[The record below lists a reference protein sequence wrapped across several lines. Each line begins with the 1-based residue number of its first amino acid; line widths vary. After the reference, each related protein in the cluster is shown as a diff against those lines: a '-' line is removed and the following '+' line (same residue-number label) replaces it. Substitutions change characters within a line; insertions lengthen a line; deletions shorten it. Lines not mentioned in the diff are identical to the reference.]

1 MVASYLN
8 GAIPQL
14 KARARHVLS
23 LVPSGLGRDVDALV
37 GQCRTRL
44 IELQEALEE
53 LAQSP
58 VYLKPENQNI
68 RLRRYRRAIEDLD
81 LIESVIVAAL
91 NRWRDQDHRMN
102 QLAYAIAQEIN
113 FPLITPTVSCTSPY
127 QHYFRTY
134 TTWSLIVVPLAEGQF
149 LLHLPDLYH
158 EFAHALLDSDADPR
172 LDGFQAAFKNALMHA
187 WRYTAEETA
196 KEERKNGPPAEAYQ
210 RYIRTWEVSWLS
222 WMTEFFCDLYATYL
236 LGPAFAW
243 AHYHLCAGNGAHPY
257 LIPLVRESSHPADDA
272 RMRVM
277 LMALDKM
284 RFTAEKNAIEAH
296 WNNLLR
302 VDNVRPSAEYNRCF
316 PDHLLAEI
324 ANQARVA
331 VTAVGGEIAKPGS
344 LKPIAVVLNEAW
356 NQFWTQPENYVVW
369 ETAAND
375 QLFGKNTAKAD
386 CNILAPTYP

>member
-8 GAIPQL
+8 GAILQL

-44 IELQEALEE
+44 IDLQHSLDELT
-53 LAQSP
+53 QSP

-81 LIESVIVAAL
+81 LIESVVVAAL
-91 NRWRDQDHRMN
+91 NRWLDQDHRMN
-102 QLAYAIAQEIN
+102 QLAYAIAQEIR

-134 TTWSLIVVPLAEGQF
+134 TSWSLVVVPLAEGQF

-172 LDGFQAAFKNALMHA
+172 LDGFQAAFKIALIHA

-196 KEERKNGPPAEAYQ
+196 KEERKSGPPAEAHQ
-210 RYIRTWEVSWLS
+210 RYIRTWELSWLS

-236 LGPAFAW
+236 LGPAFVW
-243 AHYHLCAGNGAHPY
+243 AHYHLCAGTGANPY
-257 LIPLVRESSHPADDA
+257 SIPLVRESSHPADDA
-272 RMRVM
+272 RMRTM
-277 LMALDKM
+277 LMALDRM
-284 RFTAEKNAIEAH
+284 GFMAEKNEIEAR
-296 WNNLLR
+296 WKSLLKI
-302 VDNVRPSAEYNRCF
+302 DNARSGAEYNRCF
-316 PDHLLAEI
+316 PDHLLTEI
-324 ANQARVA
+324 ANQALAA
-331 VTAVGGEIAKPGS
+331 VTALGGDVAKPGG
-344 LKPIAVVLNEAW
+344 LKPIAAVLNEAW
-356 NQFWTQPENYVVW
+356 DQFWTDPENYVVW
-369 ETAAND
+369 ETAANER
-375 QLFGKNTAKAD
+375 LFGNDAGLIKRVRV
-386 CNILAPTYP
+386 I